1 VFFKKEKKFS
11 EIEISDKYFLIK
23 DNIKKKRKK
32 IVNKSDNLIK
42 QYKYLLNQKNLNEF
56 KNTCYQQILCQSH
69 LSKLCKKFQQ

>member
-1 VFFKKEKKFS
+1 
-11 EIEISDKYFLIK
+11 
-23 DNIKKKRKK
+23 
-32 IVNKSDNLIK
+32 VNKSDNLIK